1 MIDFMTF
8 WPFRCP
14 QITLFYFWWH
24 FERENGHTYPLHKST
39 WNENWPKPFQNGLF
53 HDDLIIIS
61 ISSYSF
67 SLHECLLM
75 STQLSRMF
83 SPPFPFH
90 FCTRYSR
97 VGPCFLLWFET
108 GISSPQKKTI
118 SIHSRPFRLRS
129 LNPAFYETL
138 PWLRDAG
145 LYSSSECFV
154 TWIFCVRN

>member
-24 FERENGHTYPLHKST
+24 FERENGHIHPLHKST

-67 SLHECLLM
+67 SLHECQRSFLECFPPFSFSFLYSLLESDRVFFYDLKLEYQAHKKKPYQYIPDLSVCVR
-75 STQLSRMF
+75 STQ
-83 SPPFPFH
+83 PFTKH
-90 FCTRYSR
+90 CR
-97 VGPCFLLWFET
+97 GW
-108 GISSPQKKTI
+108 G
-118 SIHSRPFRLRS
+118 
-129 LNPAFYETL
+129 TL
-138 PWLRDAG
+138 DCN
-145 LYSSSECFV
+145 SSSECFV